1 VASITRAVQEL
12 QAFVRVT
19 LEPGDSA
26 RIAFDVP
33 VDALGFTGR
42 DLAYIVEPGDIELM
56 VGTSADD
63 VQPAGHVVVTGDG
76 TRVVSRAMT
85 SAARV
90 EPV

>member
-1 VASITRAVQEL
+1 
-12 QAFVRVT
+12 
-19 LEPGDSA
+19 
-26 RIAFDVP
+26 
-33 VDALGFTGR
+33 
-42 DLAYIVEPGDIELM
+42 M